1 MTATENSVLGGSAR
15 RRQNAGRAVL
25 WLAALALALLVV
37 FPIWY
42 MLVMSLAPT
51 SKIISNQVGLLPQG
65 FDIANYRLVFA
76 QIPLLRQ
83 LFNTLFVSAVTLALQ
98 LLIALLAAYAFAFL
112 RFKGREVL
120 FWVILSTMMIP
131 DMTTVISNYLMVSE
145 WHWSDTYQALILPY
159 AASALGIF
167 LLRQYFRTMAAE
179 LREAATIDGCGHLRF
194 LFLIAAPLSRP
205 MLAAFG
211 VTAFLGSWNMY
222 MWPLL
227 VTNKAT
233 MRMVQVG
240 VASLMDRDTVL
251 AVGVAIAG
259 AAVVTLPSLLLFLI
273 GNKQLVRGMMAG
285 AVKG

>member
-1 MTATENSVLGGSAR
+1 MTANESPAASGPAR
-15 RRQNAGRAVL
+15 RRQSAGRAAL

-65 FDIANYRLVFA
+65 FDIGNYRQVFA
-76 QIPLLRQ
+76 EIPLLRQ
-83 LFNTLFVSAVTLALQ
+83 LFNTLFVSAAILALQ

-112 RFKGREVL
+112 RFKGRELL
-120 FWVILSTMMIP
+120 FWIILSTMMVP
-131 DMTTVISNYLMVSE
+131 DMTTVISNYLMISQ

-251 AVGVAIAG
+251 AVGVAVAG

>member
-1 MTATENSVLGGSAR
+1 MTATESPVLGGSAR